1 MAAETSS
8 TLKSRTYVGL
18 ILAQFTNA
26 FNDQASHII
35 GNFFACDMLAR
46 YARIPFFDEK
56 FLILL
61 VTLCFILPLLIFS
74 PLAGVL
80 ADKYSKRDIIL
91 RTKICEALFM
101 TLAFFALLLPR
112 IADGTG
118 GNVRTF
124 GIISACLMILVVF
137 LMGVQT
143 AFLVPCKYG
152 VMPEILHPSALSR
165 GNGILEA
172 TTFTGH
178 LGGTAFGGFLYAL
191 LKHPGDVR
199 SGFVESNIWI
209 AGAVLLTLASIG
221 VVGAYC
227 MRRVA
232 PASPDRI
239 LTFNWLSPLQQ
250 SFGILRRSKPLALA
264 VVGIAFASFLTLY
277 CRQTLLYRGEKMK
290 ELEAAHQ
297 LMGTAEGSAS
307 VAGTDAASPIL
318 DFFQMHVSEEQKAEL
333 SVATLIALVGLGV
346 GIGSLLAGYWS
357 GAKLELGL
365 VPIGATL
372 LFLITAAMA
381 KLIDYPLWMYPSLVV
396 VGFSAG
402 LYVVPMFT
410 MLQHR
415 APKEAKGNIVATSNF
430 VNVAGGVLAL
440 VVFYAITWVGE
451 AVLTQ
456 GITESQAE
464 ANPALRSDFL
474 ADVERKQWIPNLLF
488 LGASGMT
495 AVMLVLICRQLP
507 DFFIRSLMWL
517 FSQRHY
523 HLRVEG
529 MHNLPQD
536 GPAILATNC
545 ANFETSV
552 HVLTATD
559 RYVHFFLD
567 VDPRE
572 DAGTAFLRFLSRLTS
587 TSSIPR
593 ESRDRAAVESALA
606 TLRAGD
612 LVGLPLDPDNGTD
625 ADERFYES
633 LRGQANVVVVPVLCL
648 VRRKTKARDSEGKHR
663 RKAIVVFGPTL
674 PAGASIDEIQSAIAD
689 LGDAAPS
696 LTTHSEIV
704 INH

>member
-35 GNFFACDMLAR
+35 GNFFACDMLVR
-46 YARIPFFDEK
+46 YARIPFVDEK
-56 FLILL
+56 LLILL

-91 RTKICEALFM
+91 RTKYCEVAFMSLGLVALM
-101 TLAFFALLLPR
+101 LPR
-112 IADGTG
+112 VAAWMGADVHG
-118 GNVRTF
+118 V
-124 GIISACLMILVVF
+124 GIVSACLMILVVF

-165 GNGILEA
+165 GNGVLEA

-191 LKHPGDVR
+191 LKHHRDVA
-199 SGFVESNIWI
+199 SGFVDSNIWL
-209 AGAVLLTLASIG
+209 AGVVLLTLAI
-221 VVGAYC
+221 VGAVGASI
-227 MRRVA
+227 MRRVPA
-232 PASPDRI
+232 ASPDRL
-239 LTFNWLSPLQQ
+239 LTFSWLAPLKQ

-290 ELEAAHQ
+290 ELEIARE
-297 LMGTAEGSAS
+297 LVGESANEAPAIDS
-307 VAGTDAASPIL
+307 DAASPIL
-318 DFFQMHVSEEQKAEL
+318 NFFNMHVSPEQQAEL

-372 LFLITAAMA
+372 LFFITAAMA
-381 KLIDYPLWMYPSLVV
+381 KLIDYPVLMYPSLVV
-396 VGFSAG
+396 VGISAG

-440 VVFYAITWVGE
+440 IVFYVITWVGE
-451 AVLTQ
+451 AVLTN
-456 GITESQAE
+456 GISPSDAE
-464 ANPALRSDFL
+464 ANPALRADFL
-474 ADVERKQWIPNLLF
+474 TDVERMQWIPNLLF

-495 AVMLVLICRQLP
+495 AVMLILICRQLP

-536 GPAILATNC
+536 GSAILATNC
-545 ANFETSV
+545 ATFETSV

-567 VDPRE
+567 VDPKE
-572 DAGTAFLRFLSRLTS
+572 TAGTAFLRFLSRWTS
-587 TSSIPR
+587 TSTIPN
-593 ESRDRAAVESALA
+593 EGPTTGTIESALA

-612 LVGLPLDPDNGTD
+612 LVGLPLDPNNDTD
-625 ADERFYES
+625 ADERFYNRLCSEES
-633 LRGQANVVVVPVLCL
+633 APVVPVLCI
-648 VRRKTKARDSEGKHR
+648 VRRKTKTGDPEGKHP
-663 RKAIVVFGPTL
+663 RKAIVVFGPPL
-674 PAGASIDEIQSAIAD
+674 PAGATIDQIQSAISAMSD
-689 LGDAAPS
+689 SAPFLSTYPEFS
-696 LTTHSEIV
+696 LEM
-704 INH
+704 